1 MKKKNSFIPYSRHYC
16 DKNDIKNLI
25 NALKSN
31 YISQGPKQKEF
42 ANNLRKITKSKYV
55 TVLNSATSA
64 LHTACAS
71 LGLKKND
78 ILWTVPITWP
88 ASANCGLYCGAK
100 IDFVD
105 IDEIT
110 YNICTKKL
118 LKKLIYSKKKKTLP
132 KILVVVHL
140 AGNPCDLKKIKN
152 LSKKFK
158 FKIIEDA
165 SHALGSFY
173 NNMPIGNPKYS
184 DAVVTSFGPLKSIT
198 SAEGGAIFTNNKK
211 NYIFNEIFRQSGVQK
226 NKDYFYLKN
235 KSYWWNEQQ
244 VLGYNYKLSE
254 LHASLGIS
262 QLKKL
267 KLFVKKRNKLSEI
280 YEKKLCKKIRFQKSL
295 NKNFISARHIFIIR
309 VNKSLRSKLF
319 NFLIANNIGASV
331 NYIPIYK
338 YPYYKKVVK
347 VNLKHLKESENYYSE
362 AISIPLFYGMTK
374 LEHSRVINVIN
385 KFFDKYL

>member
-1 MKKKNSFIPYSRHYC
+1 MKKKNSFIPYSKHYL
-16 DKNDIKNLI
+16 DNNDFKNIIKI
-25 NALKSN
+25 SKSN
-31 YISQGPKQKEF
+31 YISQGPKQQEF
-42 ANNLRKITKSKYV
+42 ANNLRKLTKSKYV

-105 IDEIT
+105 IDENT
-110 YNICTKKL
+110 YNICPEKLHKKL
-118 LKKLIYSKKKKTLP
+118 LLSKKKNKLP
-132 KILVVVHL
+132 KILVIVHL
-140 AGNPCDLKKIKN
+140 AGNPCDLKKIKS
-152 LSKKFK
+152 LSKKYR

-173 NNMPIGNPKYS
+173 SNTPIGNPKYS

-211 NYIFNEIFRQSGVQK
+211 HFLFNEIFKQSGIQK
-226 NKDYFYLKN
+226 DKDYFYVNNKN
-235 KSYWWNEQQ
+235 KWWNEQQ

-254 LHASLGIS
+254 IHASLGIS

-267 KLFVKKRNKLSEI
+267 KLFVKKRNSLSDI
-280 YEKKLCKKIRFQKSL
+280 YEKKLSNKIKFQKKL
-295 NKNFISARHIFIIR
+295 NKNIISARHIFIIR
-309 VNKSLRSKLF
+309 VDKKLRLKLF
-319 NFLIANNIGASV
+319 NFLIKKNIGAMV

-338 YPYYKKVVK
+338 HPYYKKIVR
-347 VNLKHLKESENYYSE
+347 VNLNQFIESENYYSE
-362 AISIPLFYGMTK
+362 AISIPLYYGMNK
-374 LEHSRVINVIN
+374 KDHQKVIKVIN
-385 KFFDKYL
+385 KFFD

>member
-1 MKKKNSFIPYSRHYC
+1 
-16 DKNDIKNLI
+16 
-25 NALKSN
+25 
-31 YISQGPKQKEF
+31 
-42 ANNLRKITKSKYV
+42 
-55 TVLNSATSA
+55 
-64 LHTACAS
+64 
-71 LGLKKND
+71 
-78 ILWTVPITWP
+78 
-88 ASANCGLYCGAK
+88 
-100 IDFVD
+100 
-105 IDEIT
+105 
-110 YNICTKKL
+110 
-118 LKKLIYSKKKKTLP
+118 
-132 KILVVVHL
+132 
-140 AGNPCDLKKIKN
+140 
-152 LSKKFK
+152 
-158 FKIIEDA
+158 
-165 SHALGSFY
+165 
-173 NNMPIGNPKYS
+173 MPIGNPKYS